1 MRSAVLDFADTAFP
15 VSLLDLPEP
24 DLPGDDWARIQVG
37 YSGICASDLH
47 AMYPD
52 RSGSPTL
59 RPFVPQRVQLGHEIG
74 GTVVEAGRDCPVPV
88 GARVAVDQVLGCVAR
103 GLPPCRLCREGAHSA
118 CLRFGEGP
126 TSGYGIGLTAGLGG
140 GWGDQVVAHV
150 SQLHVAPP
158 ELDDRVLPL
167 VEPLSV
173 AVHGLLRRPPAAD
186 GAALVVGAGTIGLAA
201 VAALRALV
209 PDVRVAVIAR
219 HEHQEQAALELGAHR
234 VVRTDDES
242 TLFEE
247 LAEQVGVGVT
257 GRGRG
262 AMLLDGFTAVVE
274 AVGSGETLGLA
285 ARLCAKR
292 GVVHLLGAAA
302 RVEVDLAPFWFKEL
316 DLVGS
321 FCHGV
326 DSHRG
331 SSAHSFS
338 RALEILGAGAPLDRL
353 VTHVF
358 PLDDI
363 RRAVEAAADRDGGA
377 IKVLLAVRPAS
388 AVDPLER

>member
-1 MRSAVLDFADTAFP
+1 MRSAVLDFADPAFP

-74 GTVVEAGRDCPVPV
+74 GTVVEAGRDCSVPV
-88 GARVAVDQVLGCVAR
+88 DTRVAVDQVLGCIAR
-103 GLPPCRLCREGAHSA
+103 GLPPCRRCREGAHSA
-118 CLRFGEGP
+118 CLRFGEGL
-126 TSGYGIGLTAGLGG
+126 TSGYGIGLTTGLGG
-140 GWGDQVVAHV
+140 GWSEQVVAHA
-150 SQLHVAPP
+150 SQLHSAPE
-158 ELDDRVLPL
+158 ELDDRLIPL

-173 AVHGLLRRPPAAD
+173 AVHGLLRRPPAND
-186 GAALVVGAGTIGLAA
+186 GAALVVGAGTLGLAA
-201 VAALRALV
+201 VAALRALT

-234 VVRTDDES
+234 VVRTEDET
-242 TLFEE
+242 TLVEV
-247 LAEQVGVGVT
+247 LAQEVGVGVT

-262 AMLLDGFTAVVE
+262 AMLLDGFTTVVE
-274 AVGSGETLGLA
+274 AVGSGETIGLA

-302 RVEVDLAPFWFKEL
+302 RVEVDFAPFWFKEL

-338 RALEILGAGAPLDRL
+338 RAIEILGTCALLRRL

-358 PLDDI
+358 PLDELQ
-363 RRAVEAAADRDGGA
+363 RAVEIAACRDAGA
-377 IKVLLAVRPAS
+377 IKVLLAVNP
-388 AVDPLER
+388 P

>member
-1 MRSAVLDFADTAFP
+1 MRSAVLDFADPAFP

-24 DLPGDDWARIQVG
+24 DLPGDDWARIEVG
-37 YSGICASDLH
+37 YSGICASDIH
-47 AMYPD
+47 AMYPG

-59 RPFVPQRVQLGHEIG
+59 RPFVPGRVQLGHEIG
-74 GTVVEAGRDCPVPV
+74 GTVVEAGRDCHVQA
-88 GARVAVDQVLGCVAR
+88 GTRVAVDQVLGCVAR
-103 GLPPCRLCREGAHSA
+103 GLPLCPRCREGAHSA

-140 GWGDQVVAHV
+140 GWSDQVVAHA

-158 ELDDRVLPL
+158 ELDDRLLPL

-173 AVHGLLRRPPAAD
+173 AVHGLLRRPPADD

-209 PDVRVAVIAR
+209 PNAHVSVIAR
-219 HEHQEQAALELGAHR
+219 HEHQKRAALELGAHQ
-234 VVRTDDES
+234 VVRADGES
-242 TLFEE
+242 SLFEQ
-247 LAEQVGVGVT
+247 LAEEVGVAVT

-262 AMLLDGFTAVVE
+262 AMLLDGFPTVVE

-285 ARLCAKR
+285 GRLCAKR
-292 GVVHLLGAAA
+292 GVVHVLGAAT
-302 RVEVDLAPFWFKEL
+302 RVEVDFAPFWFKEL

-326 DSHRG
+326 DGHRG
-331 SSAHSFS
+331 SAAHSFS
-338 RALEILGAGAPLDRL
+338 RALEILRSGAPLARL
-353 VTHVF
+353 VTHVV
-358 PLDDI
+358 PLDELQ
-363 RRAVEAAADRDGGA
+363 RAVGVATDREAGA
-377 IKVLLAVRPAS
+377 IKVLLVANPG
-388 AVDPLER
+388 